1 MSKMGR
7 RGGQPP
13 GGIAIYLL
21 SDELPEVADHARAAA
36 RRLAGRIGDL
46 GGVIT
51 ADPGSLSTAADEN
64 EFTIPTA
71 ADPCAVTTHAR
82 QRLNTIIAAYQ
93 DFLDKARGRDDVSF
107 ALVVDLRAA
116 GNPPPRRHQCRPW
129 PGSEQHDDQPA
140 MAMAA
145 DDGRPA
151 GRASL
156 PSRHAGQRPGTGA
169 GSMNLIWVRA
179 APAER
184 GADLGVYPSPRLD
197 LHTNPRPIA
206 SVPSKPRAGACWGSS
221 CRSGSHL

>member
-71 ADPCAVTTHAR
+71 QTPAPSPPMRGSASTPSSPRIRISWT
-82 QRLNTIIAAYQ
+82 RL
-93 DFLDKARGRDDVSF
+93 
-107 ALVVDLRAA
+107 AA
-116 GNPPPRRHQCRPW
+116 G
-129 PGSEQHDDQPA
+129 
-140 MAMAA
+140 M
-145 DDGRPA
+145 
-151 GRASL
+151 
-156 PSRHAGQRPGTGA
+156 T
-169 GSMNLIWVRA
+169 
-179 APAER
+179 
-184 GADLGVYPSPRLD
+184 
-197 LHTNPRPIA
+197 
-206 SVPSKPRAGACWGSS
+206 
-221 CRSGSHL
+221 